1 MNPLVATALEAAEA
15 AARIHLRHF
24 GRFRVEDAREKGRS
38 DFVSMVDL
46 EAQEAAAAVIRS
58 RHPEHRILAE
68 EEIGEGAGVTSGGGE
83 PGSGDGEPGSGDG
96 EPGSG
101 DGEPGSGDGSHQ
113 VRKGGPDPATRD
125 WPQDGSHLWIVDP
138 LDGTTNYLHRHP
150 MFTASVAVG
159 RLAPDE
165 ETGERR
171 TRDPEEMSG
180 ATPPASGVAV
190 PWGTGNRA
198 PVAWRAG
205 ILEAAAVVAP
215 KTGERWW
222 AHRGGGAWK
231 NGLPIRVSGLRFLK
245 NALVG
250 TGFPFKEPHLL
261 PRYAEQF
268 QRVLPASGGVRRGG
282 SAALD
287 LCFLA
292 EGIFDAFWEEDYL
305 APWDVAA
312 GLLLVQEAGG
322 TATRLDGSPFDLR
335 DGSVLAAN
343 SPELLRELGEV
354 VRGEIG

>member
-46 EAQEAAAAVIRS
+46 EAQEAAAAVIRA

-83 PGSGDGEPGSGDG
+83 PGSGDGG
-96 EPGSG
+96 
-101 DGEPGSGDGSHQ
+101 HQ
-113 VRKGGPDPATRD
+113 FRKGGPDPATRD

-159 RLAPDE
+159 RLAPDG

-171 TRDPEEMSG
+171 AKAPEERSG

-190 PWGTGNRA
+190 PWGTGSRE

-245 NALVG
+245 RALVG

-287 LCFLA
+287 LCYLA
-292 EGIFDAFWEEDYL
+292 EGIFDAFWEEEYL

-343 SPELLRELGEV
+343 SPELLAELGEV
-354 VRGEIG
+354 VKGEIG

>member
-1 MNPLVATALEAAEA
+1 MDPLVVTALQAAEA
-15 AARIHLRHF
+15 AARIQLRHF

-46 EAQEAAAAVIRS
+46 EAQEAALAVIRS
-58 RHPEHRILAE
+58 RYPGHRILAE
-68 EEIGEGAGVTSGGGE
+68 EETGGGRE
-83 PGSGDGEPGSGDG
+83 DGDGGPGARESDD
-96 EPGSG
+96 E
-101 DGEPGSGDGSHQ
+101 
-113 VRKGGPDPATRD
+113 RRD
-125 WPQDGSHLWIVDP
+125 TAARRWPEEGSHLWIVDP

-159 RLAPDE
+159 RLAPE
-165 ETGERR
+165 EEGTGGVLMGGER
-171 TRDPEEMSG
+171 PGKSG
-180 ATPPASGVAV
+180 S
-190 PWGTGNRA
+190 GTGNVGSGTGKVGSRTEA
-198 PVAWRAG
+198 SRWVG
-205 ILEAAAVVAP
+205 VLEAGAVVAP
-215 KTGERWW
+215 RTGERWW
-222 AHRGGGAWK
+222 ARRGCGAWK
-231 NGLPIRVSGLRFLK
+231 NGQPIRVSGLRSLRS
-245 NALVG
+245 ALVG

-287 LCFLA
+287 LCYLA
-292 EGIFDAFWEEDYL
+292 EGIFDAFWEEEYL

-343 SPELLRELGEV
+343 SAELLRELGEV
-354 VRGEIG
+354 VRGEAG